1 MKKIFNELN
10 IISFALIHKNRNI
23 YMYKNDKYEIA
34 LDKVEN
40 LGYFIEIEVKKIELD
55 IEEERKLLDD
65 EAKKLNLNLDDV
77 DQRGYPFYFI
87 RNQD

>member
-40 LGYFIEIEVKKIELD
+40 LGYFIEIEVKK
-55 IEEERKLLDD
+55 
-65 EAKKLNLNLDDV
+65 
-77 DQRGYPFYFI
+77 
-87 RNQD
+87 

>member
-40 LGYFIEIEVKKIELD
+40 LGYFIEIEVKKIELH